1 MVMAEK
7 RYDVII
13 VGGGPVGMGLAIDLG
28 QRGITVAVMEQYHT
42 PQPVPKGQNLTQR
55 TVEHFQV
62 WHCEDELRAARI
74 TPRHLANGGYN
85 CYRTL
90 LGEYYYEWLPRE
102 QVRPFYNTDV
112 ERLPQYETEAVLRNR
127 AARLETVTFC
137 YGYSAQSAMQHDD
150 HVCVTGK
157 DKQTGQQITLQGSWL
172 VGCDGSHSVIR
183 DAAGITQTQSDH
195 DRKMVLLVF
204 ESEALHQLLSKL
216 PERSFY
222 NALKPELEGYWQF
235 LGRVDLGSKWFFH
248 APVPEG
254 TTKDNFDFHTLLYQ
268 AVGIEFDLSLSYVGF
283 WNLRF
288 AHADCYRNGR
298 VFIAGDAAHSHP
310 PYGGYG
316 INIGFEDARNLGW
329 KLAGY
334 IQGWAGDG
342 LLASYDEERRPVF
355 ASTAS
360 DFIENF
366 IRDDRDFLASYHPET
381 DETEFRD
388 AWNRRNQGA
397 SEVFAYE
404 PHYEGSSV
412 IAALDNASPSARGK
426 HIMKLRVGHHMPPH
440 LLTDGQMS
448 FQHLAQDG
456 FTLFTN
462 NSQPQIVRAFEQAAQ
477 QKDIPL
483 TVIDLLGDAAISAY
497 ETDFF
502 IVRPDQF
509 VAWIGAVP
517 DANAILSRLSGK
529 PA

>member
-1 MVMAEK
+1 MAD
-7 RYDVII
+7 RMFDVII

-28 QRGITVAVMEQYHT
+28 QRGIQVAVIEQYHA

-74 TPRHLANGGYN
+74 TPPHLANGGYN

-90 LGEYYYEWLPRE
+90 LSEYHYEWLPRE

-112 ERLPQYETEAVLRNR
+112 ERLPQYETEQVLRNR
-127 AARLETVTFC
+127 AAELESVSLY
-137 YGYSAQSAMQHDD
+137 YGFSADSLAQHED
-150 HVCVTGK
+150 HVSVTAT
-157 DKQTGQQITLQGSWL
+157 DRQSDRQITLRGRWL
-172 VGCDGSHSVIR
+172 AGCDGSHSVIR
-183 DAAGITQTQSDH
+183 DAADITQTRSDH

-222 NALKPELEGYWQF
+222 NALTPELEGYWQF
-235 LGRVDLGSKWFFH
+235 LGRVDLGRRWFFH
-248 APVPEG
+248 APVPMG
-254 TTKDNFDFHTLLYQ
+254 TTRQNYDFHRLLYQ
-268 AVGIEFDLSLSYVGF
+268 AVGTEFDLSLGYVGF

-298 VFIAGDAAHSHP
+298 IFIAGDAAHSHP

-329 KLAGY
+329 KLAGH
-334 IQGWAGDG
+334 IEGWAGEG
-342 LLASYDEERRPVF
+342 LLDSYDAERRPVF

-366 IRDDRDFLASYHPET
+366 IREDKAFLDRYRPEDDEPA
-381 DETEFRD
+381 FRK
-388 AWNRRNQGA
+388 AWDSRNEGA

-412 IAALDNASPSARGK
+412 LAPVAGVRPSARGQ
-426 HIMKLRVGHHMPPH
+426 HMMTLRVGHHMPPQP
-440 LLTDGQMS
+440 LTDGQMS
-448 FQHLAQDG
+448 FHHLAQNG
-456 FTLFTN
+456 YTLFTDDGQ
-462 NSQPQIVRAFEQAAQ
+462 SQSVRALVQAA
-477 QKDIPL
+477 KNAGMPL
-483 TVIDLLGDAAISAY
+483 HIVSLLGEPAITEYGS
-497 ETDFF
+497 DMF

-509 VAWIGAVP
+509 VAWIGADEAAETVI
-517 DANAILSRLSGK
+517 ARLAGK
-529 PA
+529 M

>member
-1 MVMAEK
+1 MVENS
-7 RYDVII
+7 YEVII
-13 VGGGPVGMGLAIDLG
+13 VGGGPVGMGFAIDLG
-28 QRGITVAVMEQYHT
+28 QRGITVAVIEQYHT

-112 ERLPQYETEAVLRNR
+112 ERLPQYKTEAVLRKR
-127 AARLETVTFC
+127 AASLEAVTLF
-137 YGYSAQSAMQHDD
+137 YGYSADGLTQHDD
-150 HVCVTGK
+150 HVCVSAS
-157 DKQTGQQITLQGSWL
+157 DKQTDRQITLQGRWL

-183 DAAGITQTQSDH
+183 EAAGITQTQSDH

-204 ESEALHQLLSKL
+204 DSEALHQLLSKL

-222 NALKPELEGYWQF
+222 NALTPELEGYWQF
-235 LGRVDLGSKWFFH
+235 LGRVDFGSRWFFH

-254 TTKDNFDFHTLLYQ
+254 TTKDNYDFHRLLYQ
-268 AVGIEFDLSLSYVGF
+268 AVGSDFDLSLSYVGF

-298 VFIAGDAAHSHP
+298 VLIAGDAAHSHP

-329 KLAGY
+329 KLAGH
-334 IQGWAGDG
+334 IEGWAGEG

-366 IRDDRDFLASYHPET
+366 IREDKDFLASYYPEK
-381 DETEFRD
+381 DEAAFRH
-388 AWNRRNQGA
+388 AWNGRNQGA

-412 IAALDNASPSARGK
+412 LAPMDNAAPSARGN
-426 HIMKLRVGHHMPPH
+426 HMMKLRIGHHMPPQ

-448 FQHLAQDG
+448 YQHLAQDG
-456 FTLFTN
+456 FTLFTD
-462 NSQPQIVRAFEQAAQ
+462 NSQSQIVHAFKQAAQ
-477 QKDIPL
+477 AKNIPL
-483 TVIDLLGDAAISAY
+483 TIIGLLGEDAISAY
-497 ETDFF
+497 EADFF

-509 VAWIGAVP
+509 VAWIGADK
-517 DANAILSRLSGK
+517 DADAILSRLAGK
-529 PA
+529 PV